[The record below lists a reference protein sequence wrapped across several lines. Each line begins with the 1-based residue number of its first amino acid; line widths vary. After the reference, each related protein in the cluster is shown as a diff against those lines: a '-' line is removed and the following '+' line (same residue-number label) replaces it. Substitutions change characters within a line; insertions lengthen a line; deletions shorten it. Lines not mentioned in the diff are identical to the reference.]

1 MTRRYFSNPND
12 VDFFRSSRGMISQ
25 LSQERSLPLA
35 ISHANRE
42 ESRNCPIGRH
52 GNRPSPPQE
61 ADLEATGTQPRRR
74 IAVACGRCRKR
85 KIKCSGDP
93 GTGGGCQNCKQAGAA
108 NQCMFLRVNSE
119 TLDVQQP
126 SEWTN
131 VGSMRSS
138 PAETQYAPVTSSAV
152 SSLGSGSSNGSSRR
166 YTQMSY
172 PQGYAAGSYL
182 TKSQL
187 NTFYGM
193 GYNDDLTEPYG
204 IQSPPFML
212 PSQDSLG
219 GAYSPHDSL
228 RTWNPI
234 SQGSKTSD
242 AGLFLE
248 QEYPSAYGSNH
259 TSYLPSS
266 MSKMP
271 AITPDGSSYFPGLT
285 SLASSLPSTSSVS
298 DRVLP
303 NPERLVPSHMNM
315 TSLNQSIGNGVSLA
329 GGYSY
334 KSTASWDPDGSDV
347 NTSQNG
353 TMTNNA
359 SNLMGPPNT
368 KNSSSALHS
377 SLSYDPSSN
386 SPAQTS
392 SLANSATS
400 LPAPIVPQHNF
411 PGSATSMFPAAS
423 SNEALLPSHNSS
435 SNLYSYSSEGASRR
449 DSQGESS
456 PSEGTLMNGR
466 QYVRIRQPQPQSL
479 QGANSLENMRRTS
492 TSLELRPQTVHRTSI
507 PSSSSNI
514 RGY

>member
-1 MTRRYFSNPND
+1 MTRRYFSNPVD
-12 VDFFRSSRGMISQ
+12 VDFFRRSSRGMVSH

-74 IAVACGRCRKR
+74 IAVA
-85 KIKCSGDP
+85 
-93 GTGGGCQNCKQAGAA
+93 
-108 NQCMFLRVNSE
+108 VNSSS
-119 TLDVQQP
+119 LDVQQP
-126 SEWTN
+126 AEWTN
-131 VGSMRSS
+131 IGSMRSS
-138 PAETQYAPVTSSAV
+138 PSEAQFIPATSAV
-152 SSLGSGSSNGSSRR
+152 SSLGSASSSDSSRR

-172 PQGYAAGSYL
+172 PQGYAPGPYL
-182 TKSQL
+182 TKTQL
-187 NTFYGM
+187 NSFYGM

-204 IQSPPFML
+204 VQSPPFML

-219 GAYSPHDSL
+219 GSYSPHDSL

-248 QEYPSAYGSNH
+248 QEFTSAYGSNH

-266 MSKMP
+266 MSKLP
-271 AITPDGSSYFPGLT
+271 ASTTDGPSYFPGMT
-285 SLASSLPSTSSVS
+285 SLASSLPSTSSVA
-298 DRVLP
+298 DRILP

-315 TSLNQSIGNGVSLA
+315 TSLNQSIDNGVSTA
-329 GGYSY
+329 GGYIY
-334 KSTASWDPDGSDV
+334 KSTPSWDPDSGDG
-347 NTSQNG
+347 NISQNYSG
-353 TMTNNA
+353 TAANSA
-359 SNLMGPPNT
+359 SSLMGPPST
-368 KNSSSALHS
+368 KNPSSALQG
-377 SLSYDPSSN
+377 SLNYDTISN

-392 SLANSATS
+392 SLANSAAS

-411 PGSATSMFPAAS
+411 PGAATSMFSATS

-435 SNLYSYSSEGASRR
+435 SNLYSYSSEGGSRR

-456 PSEGTLMNGR
+456 HSEGTLINGR
-466 QYVRIRQPQPQSL
+466 PYVRIRQPKPQSL
-479 QGANSLENMRRTS
+479 QNVNSLENMRRTS

-507 PSSSSNI
+507 PSLSGNG